1 MTSLNVT
8 EADSLATLQAALDAG
23 INFFDTAF
31 CYGADGESE
40 KLIARALGARRNE
53 LVIATKGG
61 IHWDANLDRQ
71 LDARP
76 ETLRRQCET
85 SLRRLASDRVEIYYL
100 HAPDPKTPIAE
111 SAGAIG
117 QLIDEGKV
125 LAAGA
130 SNCAVEQLASFH
142 AVCPLSV
149 VQPHYN
155 LLQREI
161 EADILPWCQQNGVS
175 VACYWPL
182 LKGLLAGKLRRDH
195 QFDPKDGRAKYPMFQ
210 GEEWDKNQDFVDEL
224 RDIAAELGKTVAQV
238 AVNWTIHR
246 PGITAA
252 LCGAKRPAQIEETAD
267 AMRWRLGEEH
277 RARIDAALKRRGTP
291 VSRSAL

>member
-1 MTSLNVT
+1 M
-8 EADSLATLQAALDAG
+8 
-23 INFFDTAF
+23 
-31 CYGADGESE
+31 
-40 KLIARALGARRNE
+40 
-53 LVIATKGG
+53 
-61 IHWDANLDRQ
+61 
-71 LDARP
+71 
-76 ETLRRQCET
+76 
-85 SLRRLASDRVEIYYL
+85 
-100 HAPDPKTPIAE
+100 
-111 SAGAIG
+111 
-117 QLIDEGKV
+117 
-125 LAAGA
+125 
-130 SNCAVEQLASFH
+130 
-142 AVCPLSV
+142 
-149 VQPHYN
+149 
-155 LLQREI
+155 
-161 EADILPWCQQNGVS
+161 
-175 VACYWPL
+175 
-182 LKGLLAGKLRRDH
+182 RRDH